1 MDTQTRYSGKLK
13 KVNLKINL
21 KTAFM
26 TGLVTML
33 GLAGTMSADAATI
46 SDDGKYA
53 LIMDVMDGDIN
64 GEEYGKMIRFDVED
78 GETTVKLS
86 ELTAGMVPFSN
97 GNEFEYWGKGIFG
110 DERADEEIPITDFNY
125 SGTFGDESYSNGYMI
140 QAVFSDKVMQGTGT
154 YYLTLD
160 PFGGTLNG
168 KKKKLRLTSKSS
180 EYTTVDLSE
189 YTAVRPGYTFVG
201 WAMDGNFVTSVDSSY
216 FADKDAVQVTA
227 TYKKNSFD
235 GDYTWVTL
243 NANGGTIDGKASEKY
258 DYVGGGNSATDM
270 SVFQYVPVREGYTFN
285 GWNTKSDGSGSKVN
299 YLYWAYW
306 RNEGE
311 SIYERDTLVDN
322 MYKNLILYA
331 SWTKNAEE
339 PATSEQPTTPEEPTT
354 PKQPA
359 GDNVKE
365 IQSTGD
371 VKTNIEFADGINKA
385 YKVDIKKVEI
395 KKELADKNVKFIA
408 DINVLNGDSLVK
420 ISDTKMKISIAMPD
434 DLKGYNKYEAVY
446 ILNDEIKETIPATV
460 ENGNIVFETSHL
472 SQYGIVA
479 TNVETTDQE
488 TTASISQTTGNKT
501 ATAAATGNKTAGSPK
516 TGDENHMMLW
526 IAVLALSCTGVVSYT
541 MHSRRKKLDQ

>member
-33 GLAGTMSADAATI
+33 GLAGTMTADAATI

-64 GEEYGKMIRFDVED
+64 GEEYGKMIRFNVED
-78 GETTVKLS
+78 EETTVKLS

-97 GNEFEYWGKGIFG
+97 GNEFDYWGKGIFG
-110 DERADEEIPITDFNY
+110 DERADDEIPITDFNH
-125 SGTFGDESYSNGYMI
+125 SGTFGDESYTDGYVVW
-140 QAVFSDKVMQGTGT
+140 AKFSDKVMQGTGT

-168 KKKKLRLTSKSS
+168 EKKKLRLTSKSS

-258 DYVGGGNSATDM
+258 DYVGGANSGTDM
-270 SVFQYVPVREGYTFN
+270 SVFQYVPVREGYTFH

-311 SIYERDTLVDN
+311 SIFERDTLVDN

-339 PATSEQPTTPEEPTT
+339 PAT

-359 GDNVKE
+359 GDTVKE
-365 IQSTGD
+365 IQGTGD

-385 YKVDIKKVEI
+385 YKVDIKKVGI
-395 KKELADKNVKFIA
+395 KKELADKHVKFIA
-408 DINVLNGDSLVK
+408 DINVLNGDSVVK

-434 DLKGYNKYEAVY
+434 DLKGYNKYEVVY

-501 ATAAATGNKTAGSPK
+501 ATAVTTGNKTAGSPK
-516 TGDENHMMLW
+516 TGDENHMMIW
-526 IAVLALSCTGVVSYT
+526 IAVLVLSCTGVVSYT
-541 MHSRRKKLDQ
+541 MNSSRRKLDK

>member
-1 MDTQTRYSGKLK
+1 MDTQKKYSGKLK

-26 TGLVTML
+26 MGLVTML
-33 GLAGTMSADAATI
+33 GLAGTMTADAATI

-64 GEEYGKMIRFDVED
+64 GEEYGKMIRFNVED

-86 ELTAGMVPFSN
+86 ELTEGIVPFRD

-110 DERADEEIPITDFNY
+110 DERADEEIPITDFNH

-140 QAVFSDKVMQGTGT
+140 QAVFSDKVMQGKGT

-168 KKKKLRLTSKSS
+168 EKKKLRLTSKSS

-243 NANGGTIDGKASEKY
+243 NANGGTIDGKTSEKY
-258 DYVGGGNSATDM
+258 DYVGGANSGTDM
-270 SVFQYVPVREGYTFN
+270 SVFQYVPVREGYTFH

-311 SIYERDTLVDN
+311 SIFERDTLVDN

-359 GDNVKE
+359 GDTVKE
-365 IQSTGD
+365 IQGTGD

-395 KKELADKNVKFIA
+395 KKELADKHVKFIA
-408 DINVLNGDSLVK
+408 DINVLNGDSVVK

-434 DLKGYNKYEAVY
+434 DLKGYNKYEVVY

-501 ATAAATGNKTAGSPK
+501 ATAVTTGNKTAGSPK

-526 IAVLALSCTGVVSYT
+526 IAVLAMSCTGVVSYT
-541 MHSRRKKLDQ
+541 MHSRRKKLDK

>member
-33 GLAGTMSADAATI
+33 GLAGTMTADAATI
-46 SDDGKYA
+46 SDDGKYT

-64 GEEYGKMIRFDVED
+64 GEEYGKMIRFNVED

-86 ELTAGMVPFSN
+86 ELTEGIVPFRN

-110 DERADEEIPITDFNY
+110 DERADEEIPITDFNH

-140 QAVFSDKVMQGTGT
+140 QAVFSDKIMQGTGT

-168 KKKKLRLTSKSS
+168 EKKKLRLTSKSS

-258 DYVGGGNSATDM
+258 DYVGGANSGTDM
-270 SVFQYVPVREGYTFN
+270 SVFQYVPVREGYTFH

-359 GDNVKE
+359 GDTVKE
-365 IQSTGD
+365 IQGTGD

-395 KKELADKNVKFIA
+395 KKELADKHVKFIA
-408 DINVLNGDSLVK
+408 DINVLNGDSVVK

-434 DLKGYNKYEAVY
+434 DLKGYNKYEVVY

-460 ENGNIVFETSHL
+460 ENG
-472 SQYGIVA
+472 
-479 TNVETTDQE
+479 
-488 TTASISQTTGNKT
+488 SI
-501 ATAAATGNKTAGSPK
+501 
-516 TGDENHMMLW
+516 
-526 IAVLALSCTGVVSYT
+526 
-541 MHSRRKKLDQ
+541 

>member
-13 KVNLKINL
+13 KGNLKINL

-33 GLAGTMSADAATI
+33 GLAGTMTADAATI

-64 GEEYGKMIRFDVED
+64 GEEYGKMIRFNVED
-78 GETTVKLS
+78 EETTVKLS

-97 GNEFEYWGKGIFG
+97 GNEFDYWGTGIFG
-110 DERADEEIPITDFNY
+110 DERADEEIPITDFNH
-125 SGTFGDESYSNGYMI
+125 SGTFGDESYTDGYVVW
-140 QAVFSDKVMQGTGT
+140 AKFSDKIMQGTGT

-168 KKKKLRLTSKSS
+168 EKKKLRLTSKSS

-258 DYVGGGNSATDM
+258 DYVGGANSGTDM
-270 SVFQYVPVREGYTFN
+270 SVFQYVPVREGYTFH

-339 PATSEQPTTPEEPTT
+339 PTTSEQPTTPEEPTT

-359 GDNVKE
+359 GDTVKE
-365 IQSTGD
+365 IQGTGD

-385 YKVDIKKVEI
+385 YKVDIKKIEI
-395 KKELADKNVKFIA
+395 KKELADKHVKFIA
-408 DINVLNGDSLVK
+408 DINVLNGDSVVK

-434 DLKGYNKYEAVY
+434 DLKGYNKYEVVY

-501 ATAAATGNKTAGSPK
+501 ATAVTTGKKTAGSPK
-516 TGDENHMMLW
+516 TGDENHMMIW
-526 IAVLALSCTGVVSYT
+526 IAVLVLSCTGVVSYT